1 MVGMIHGLELAISKC
16 SDIERRLTEYDEEE
30 F

>member
-1 MVGMIHGLELAISKC
+1 MIHGFELVISKC
-16 SDIERRLTEYDEEE
+16 SDIERRLTQYDEEE